1 MLTFRELFV
10 FCCFCVIIFSD
21 SIQCRAA
28 EQRYSQNETHEKISV
43 FANTLLRVK
52 NLVAGAVVV
61 VKNDEVVYRQGFGRR
76 NLSSEAKVDNNTLF
90 GIASLTK
97 AFGAATLVKVIEEMK
112 NVSLKTPISDYLDDI
127 EFSTEQ
133 RTKYANIEDLL
144 AHRMGLPRNN
154 FLRLNQNF
162 NRQTI
167 PKFLKYFEEI
177 ADFRGSY
184 VYNNIMYGLAT
195 LITEKLANNTW
206 EDVVTEKILRPLGM
220 NATKFSTRSSGDEK
234 NIARSYIEQE
244 KKRLVQVPFSFKRK
258 WADIGASG
266 SIQTTANDISKWMR
280 FLLNGNTSLLCNI
293 FKVRNFAIQT
303 KNRFHRPEMPVEY
316 SNSQYALGWNKGHY
330 RDLIQC
336 LDSEQNYS
344 QNQIHEMI
352 ANFTN
357 TMLEDKNMVGGA
369 VAVVKNN
376 QVVYLR
382 GFGRRNL
389 NSSDKVDNHTLFG
402 LASLTK
408 AFTAATLVKVME
420 DRKDVSQTMPISKF
434 LDIEFSTEQRTK
446 YANVEDLLSH
456 RMGLPKNNYLRLNL
470 ELTRDN
476 IPQYVKQFKQ
486 YKDFRTSFMY
496 SSIMFGL
503 AAHIT
508 EKLTNNTWENM
519 ISEKI
524 LRPLGMRDT
533 KFITKPYGGK
543 KNVATPYVEDD
554 DVKKTLIEVPAS
566 FKRKWGRIGS
576 GAVQSSA
583 NDMSKWMRFLL
594 NGKRS
599 FLCNIFGTRNFLVQ
613 TTNVFRRPK
622 MPVAYINDKYALGWK
637 KGFYR
642 GYPIIVHTGTN
653 WGNNLVLTLFPEEK
667 LGIFVA
673 LTGSDFQA
681 YKRTLVMQYVADLYL
696 GNEPWINASSIKDFK
711 VPKYKPRCPNPP
723 SNETNRFYLFG
734 SRPSYEG
741 TYSNSLWGNITVTK
755 TKSGTL
761 RFTYGF
767 VTFQLIP
774 SSKAFSSFT
783 AKGTGEMRFLK
794 LSSVYFEVCSKRGVV
809 AITVP
814 SFEKLMPPTFW
825 KIT

>member
-184 VYNNIMYGLAT
+184 VYSNIMYGLAT

-220 NATKFSTRSSGDEK
+220 NATKFSTRSSGDAE
-234 NIARSYIEQE
+234 NIARSYVEQE

-330 RDLIQC
+330 R
-336 LDSEQNYS
+336 
-344 QNQIHEMI
+344 
-352 ANFTN
+352 
-357 TMLEDKNMVGGA
+357 
-369 VAVVKNN
+369 
-376 QVVYLR
+376 
-382 GFGRRNL
+382 
-389 NSSDKVDNHTLFG
+389 
-402 LASLTK
+402 
-408 AFTAATLVKVME
+408 
-420 DRKDVSQTMPISKF
+420 
-434 LDIEFSTEQRTK
+434 
-446 YANVEDLLSH
+446 
-456 RMGLPKNNYLRLNL
+456 
-470 ELTRDN
+470 
-476 IPQYVKQFKQ
+476 
-486 YKDFRTSFMY
+486 
-496 SSIMFGL
+496 
-503 AAHIT
+503 
-508 EKLTNNTWENM
+508 
-519 ISEKI
+519 
-524 LRPLGMRDT
+524 
-533 KFITKPYGGK
+533 
-543 KNVATPYVEDD
+543 
-554 DVKKTLIEVPAS
+554 
-566 FKRKWGRIGS
+566 
-576 GAVQSSA
+576 
-583 NDMSKWMRFLL
+583 
-594 NGKRS
+594 
-599 FLCNIFGTRNFLVQ
+599 
-613 TTNVFRRPK
+613 
-622 MPVAYINDKYALGWK
+622 
-637 KGFYR
+637 
-642 GYPIIVHTGTN
+642 GYPIIVHTGTS
-653 WGNNLVLTLFPEEK
+653 WGDASILLLFPEEK
-667 LGIFVA
+667 LAVFGV
-673 LTGSDFQA
+673 LTGSDTKHL
-681 YKRTLVMQYVADLYL
+681 KRILLAQYVADLYL
-696 GNEPWINASSIKDFK
+696 GFEPWINATSIKDFV
-711 VPKYKPRCPNPP
+711 VPKHKSKCPRPAARRSTIGLFPRNFPECRKTITKPNNISILP
-723 SNETNRFYLFG
+723 SNF
-734 SRPSYEG
+734 SSYDG
-741 TYSNSLWGNITVTK
+741 IYNNILWGNITVTYN
-755 TKSGTL
+755 TESQGL
-761 RFTYGF
+761 FFTYGF
-767 VTFQLIP
+767 ATFQLLP
-774 SSKAFSSFT
+774 RSRKHRSFA
-783 AKGTGEMRFLK
+783 AKGIGEMCFMR
-794 LSSVYFEVCSKRGVV
+794 LSSINFEYTRNKG
-809 AITVP
+809 ITSMTIP
-814 SFEKLMPPTFW
+814 SFERSMPPTFL
-825 KIT
+825 KIS

>member
-1 MLTFRELFV
+1 MLTFKALLV
-10 FCCFCVIIFSD
+10 FCCFFIIIFSD
-21 SIQCRAA
+21 LTQC
-28 EQRYSQNETHEKISV
+28 
-43 FANTLLRVK
+43 F
-52 NLVAGAVVV
+52 
-61 VKNDEVVYRQGFGRR
+61 
-76 NLSSEAKVDNNTLF
+76 
-90 GIASLTK
+90 
-97 AFGAATLVKVIEEMK
+97 
-112 NVSLKTPISDYLDDI
+112 
-127 EFSTEQ
+127 
-133 RTKYANIEDLL
+133 
-144 AHRMGLPRNN
+144 
-154 FLRLNQNF
+154 
-162 NRQTI
+162 
-167 PKFLKYFEEI
+167 
-177 ADFRGSY
+177 
-184 VYNNIMYGLAT
+184 
-195 LITEKLANNTW
+195 
-206 EDVVTEKILRPLGM
+206 
-220 NATKFSTRSSGDEK
+220 
-234 NIARSYIEQE
+234 
-244 KKRLVQVPFSFKRK
+244 
-258 WADIGASG
+258 
-266 SIQTTANDISKWMR
+266 
-280 FLLNGNTSLLCNI
+280 
-293 FKVRNFAIQT
+293 
-303 KNRFHRPEMPVEY
+303 
-316 SNSQYALGWNKGHY
+316 
-330 RDLIQC
+330 
-336 LDSEQNYS
+336 DSEQNYS

-357 TMLEDKNMVGGA
+357 TMLEVKSMVGGA

-389 NSSDKVDNHTLFG
+389 NSSDEVDNHTLFG

-408 AFTAATLVKVME
+408 AFTAATLVKVIE
-420 DRKDVSQTMPISKF
+420 DRKDVSQTMPISNF

-508 EKLTNNTWENM
+508 EKLTNSTWENM

-524 LRPLGMRDT
+524 LRPLGMADT
-533 KFITKPYGGK
+533 AFITKFDEGK
-543 KNVATPYVEDD
+543 KNVATPYVEDND
-554 DVKKTLIEVPAS
+554 MRKTLIEVPAS
-566 FKRKWGRIGS
+566 FKRKWSRIGS
-576 GAVQSSA
+576 GAIQSSA
-583 NDMSKWMRFLL
+583 SDMSKWMRFLL

-667 LGIFVA
+667 LGVFVA

-681 YKRTLVMQYVADLYL
+681 YKRTLIMQYVADLYL

-711 VPKYKPRCPNPP
+711 VPKYKPKCPNPP
-723 SNETNRFYLFG
+723 SSETNRYYLFG
-734 SRPSYEG
+734 SPPNYKG
-741 TYSNSLWGNITVTK
+741 IYSNSLWGNVTVTQ

-761 RFTYGF
+761 FFTYGF
-767 VTFQLIP
+767 VTFQLFP
-774 SSKAFSSFT
+774 NPKAFSSFS
-783 AKGTGEMRFLK
+783 AKGIGEMRFLK

-809 AITVP
+809 AITIP